1 LSRSLFLAPASRR
14 THFILHAFSHLPLP
28 RNILLSIFPSSF
40 LLDTMASKHNL
51 AELLQA
57 SGDAEGAAE
66 MRRAILDE
74 MGVEDMGE
82 EEEGD
87 AGRDIDVSKMDKF

>member
-1 LSRSLFLAPASRR
+1 
-14 THFILHAFSHLPLP
+14 
-28 RNILLSIFPSSF
+28 
-40 LLDTMASKHNL
+40 MASKHNL

>member
-1 LSRSLFLAPASRR
+1 
-14 THFILHAFSHLPLP
+14 
-28 RNILLSIFPSSF
+28 
-40 LLDTMASKHNL
+40 MASKHNL

-74 MGVEDMGE
+74 MGVEDME
-82 EEEGD
+82 EEVADENN
-87 AGRDIDVSKMDKF
+87 DIDVSKLNKF